1 MTLKKLFLAAMASVL
16 VSTGMQAQVENFEIF
31 RHVGGNL
38 NVGRRVLA
46 LMWQLPSPTTWR

>member
-38 NVGRRVLA
+38 SGYGGYWL
-46 LMWQLPSPTTWR
+46 

>member
-38 NVGRRVLA
+38 NVGCGGYWL
-46 LMWQLPSPTTWR
+46 